1 MKNSTPVVQPTAEAF
16 ERLKHAGIECGIDPR
31 AMKQLVVRL
40 QVRPP
45 AKGRLK
51 LDDQELLALIDDRLA
66 RAFAFLDDF
75 TLGQA
80 SARDLTVNIGILTDK
95 RQLLRGEPTVITRL
109 EDVKKLDEL
118 GAMLEAEM
126 RRRGKIIDVTPEKA
140 KDQPDSISG
149 PAPV

>member
-1 MKNSTPVVQPTAEAF
+1 MKNSKTPVVQPTAESF
-16 ERLKHAGIECGIDPR
+16 ERLKHAGIECGSDPR
-31 AMKQLVVRL
+31 AMKQLVIRL

-51 LDDQELLALIDDRLA
+51 LDDKELLALIDDRLA

-118 GAMLEAEM
+118 AAMLEVEM
-126 RRRGKIIDVTPEKA
+126 KRRGKIIDITPEA
-140 KDQPDSISG
+140 NGAEP
-149 PAPV
+149 

>member
-1 MKNSTPVVQPTAEAF
+1 MVKNRKTQVVQPTAGAF
-16 ERLKHAGIECGIDPR
+16 ERLKHAGIECGIDAR
-31 AMKQLVVRL
+31 SMKQLVVRL

-45 AKGRLK
+45 AK
-51 LDDQELLALIDDRLA
+51 LDDKELLALIDDRLA

-109 EDVKKLDEL
+109 EDVKKMDEL
-118 GAMLEAEM
+118 GAMLVTEM
-126 RRRGKIIDVTPEKA
+126 KRRGKIIDVTPEQA
-140 KDQPDSISG
+140 KDQPDSITG
-149 PAPV
+149 PNPA

>member
-51 LDDQELLALIDDRLA
+51 LDDKELLALIDDRLA

-95 RQLLRGEPTVITRL
+95 RQLLRGEPTVITRP
-109 EDVKKLDEL
+109 EDVKKLDEVGRL
-118 GAMLEAEM
+118 LLAEM
-126 RRRGKIIDVTPEKA
+126 ERRGELIDITPEA
-140 KDQPDSISG
+140 KGAEP
-149 PAPV
+149 

>member
-1 MKNSTPVVQPTAEAF
+1 MKNSKTPVVQPTAESF

-51 LDDQELLALIDDRLA
+51 LDDKELLALIDDRLA

-75 TLGQA
+75 ALGQA

-95 RQLLRGEPTVITRL
+95 RQLLRGEPTQITRL

-118 GAMLEAEM
+118 AAMLEVEM
-126 RRRGKIIDVTPEKA
+126 KRRGKIIDITPEA
-140 KDQPDSISG
+140 NGAEP
-149 PAPV
+149 